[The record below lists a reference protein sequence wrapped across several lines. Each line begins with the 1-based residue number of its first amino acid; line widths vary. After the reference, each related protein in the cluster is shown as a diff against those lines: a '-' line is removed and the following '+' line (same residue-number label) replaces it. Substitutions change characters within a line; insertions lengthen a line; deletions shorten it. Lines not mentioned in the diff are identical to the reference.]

1 MPAKRAFP
9 KRDLPKPNPLKRG
22 QPDRTLGAS
31 DTDKL
36 VKAVIDG
43 DRRALAQAITLVE
56 STRLADRAGAD
67 ALLNALLPHSGRSIR
82 IGVTGL
88 PGVGKSSL
96 IEVVGL
102 HAIELGHR
110 VAVLA
115 VDPSSSLS
123 GGSILGDKTR
133 MQELARNDRA
143 FVRPSPTGGT
153 LGGVA
158 RRTRE
163 AMLLCEA
170 AGYDVILVETV
181 GVGQS
186 ETAVADMSDMFLL
199 MLLPGAGDELQGL
212 KRGVVEM
219 ADAILINKADG
230 DLADQA
236 TRTAADYRAALGFLR
251 PTSNEWSVSVS
262 TCSMATGDG
271 VLNIWSLI
279 GRFRE
284 VFGASGDIAR
294 RRALQANTWMWSEVG
309 EGLKEALKANSEVR
323 GVLPAIETDVS
334 EGRRAPTVAAHLLLE
349 AFCRSN

>member
-1 MPAKRAFP
+1 MPQKHGPSKRGP
-9 KRDLPKPNPLKRG
+9 PKPSP
-22 QPDRTLGAS
+22 GAS
-31 DTDKL
+31 DSDKL
-36 VKAVIDG
+36 VKAVLDG

-56 STRLADRAGAD
+56 STHTAHRARADD
-67 ALLNALLPHSGRSIR
+67 VLNALLPYSGRSIR
-82 IGVTGL
+82 VGITGL

-96 IEVVGL
+96 IEVVGH
-102 HAIELGHR
+102 HAIDLGHR

-115 VDPSSSLS
+115 VDPSSSRS

-133 MQELARNDRA
+133 MEELARNDRA

-163 AMLLCEA
+163 AMLICEA
-170 AGYDVILVETV
+170 AGYDVIFVETV

-230 DLADQA
+230 DMVEQA
-236 TRTAADYRAALGFLR
+236 NRTAADYRAALGFLR
-251 PTSNEWSVSVS
+251 PVSHEWSVPVS
-262 TCSMATGDG
+262 TCSMATSVGG
-271 VLNIWSLI
+271 SEVWSLI
-279 GRFRE
+279 GQFQKIYQ
-284 VFGASGDIAR
+284 ASGDIGR
-294 RRALQANTWMWSEVG
+294 RRVVQTNAWMWSEVG
-309 EGLKEALKANSEVR
+309 EGLKAALRENGEVMRLLSE
-323 GVLPAIETDVS
+323 IETDVS
-334 EGRRAPTVAAHLLLE
+334 EGRMAPTATAHLLLE
-349 AFCRSN
+349 TFRGSQ

>member
-1 MPAKRAFP
+1 MPQ
-9 KRDLPKPNPLKRG
+9 KRG
-22 QPDRTLGAS
+22 ISKSGKSKHTQPKSALGAS
-31 DTDKL
+31 DSDKL
-36 VKAVIDG
+36 VKAVLDG

-56 STRLADRAGAD
+56 STRTAHRARAED
-67 ALLNALLPHSGRSIR
+67 VLNALLPYSGRSIR

-102 HAIELGHR
+102 HAIDLGHR

-115 VDPSSSLS
+115 VDPSSNRS

-133 MQELARNDRA
+133 MQDLARNDRA

-163 AMLLCEA
+163 AMLVCEA
-170 AGYDVILVETV
+170 AGYDVIFVETV

-230 DLADQA
+230 DMVEQA
-236 TRTAADYRAALGFLR
+236 NRTAADYRSALGLLR
-251 PTSNEWSVSVS
+251 PASNEWSVPVS
-262 TCSMATGDG
+262 TCSMVTGVVG
-271 VLNIWSLI
+271 SEVWSLMDK
-279 GRFRE
+279 FRKIFE
-284 VFGASGDIAR
+284 ASGEIAR
-294 RRALQANTWMWSEVG
+294 RRIVQTNAWMWSEVG
-309 EGLKEALKANSEVR
+309 EGLKAALKENGEVIR
-323 GVLPAIETDVS
+323 VLPEIEAHVS
-334 EGRRAPTVAAHLLLE
+334 EGRMAPTAAAHLLLE
-349 AFCRSN
+349 TFRGSQ